1 MTMSRKSEK
10 STKPTDQ
17 LIQSVDTDT
26 KLETEWR
33 PMLENYNPE
42 GIIREIDALIRDNR
56 TIREELQE
64 LKQALEEKRGKL
76 E

>member
-1 MTMSRKSEK
+1 MSQKSEK
-10 STKPTDQ
+10 SIKPTDQ
-17 LIQSVDTDT
+17 LIQSVDAES

-42 GIIREIDALIRDNR
+42 GIIREIDALISDNR
-56 TIREELQE
+56 TIRKELQE

>member
-1 MTMSRKSEK
+1 MSPKSEK

-17 LIQSVDTDT
+17 LIQSVDVES

-42 GIIREIDALIRDNR
+42 GIIREIDALISDNKI
-56 TIREELQE
+56 IREELQD

>member
-1 MTMSRKSEK
+1 MSPKSEK

-17 LIQSVDTDT
+17 LIQSVDVES

-42 GIIREIDALIRDNR
+42 GIIREIDALISDNK
-56 TIREELQE
+56 TIREELQD